1 VSPSGKGAG
10 HHEYVRARTI
20 VITGIVLALVAVL
33 AVVVLREVLRPGPGC
48 TTALG
53 EGASTFS
60 VEQADSAATIAGVG
74 LAMGMPDHAVTVALA
89 TAMQE
94 SGLRNL
100 PGGDRDS
107 AGLFQQRP
115 SQGWGTLA
123 QVTDP
128 VHAATAFYAKL
139 RTEPDWP
146 TLSVTQAAQ
155 LVQRSATPEA
165 YARWEPAARS
175 LARALTGEDPAA
187 LTCHSLTLSVPG
199 EAVATVAADE
209 LGTSRL
215 SGAQPPARGWAIA
228 TWLVAHAARLGLD
241 TVTFDGRT
249 WTAREGAWGTGGPSD
264 GTLSLHRASASGA

>member
-1 VSPSGKGAG
+1 M
-10 HHEYVRARTI
+10 EYVRTRTI
-20 VITGIVLALVAVL
+20 VITGLVLALVAVL
-33 AVVVLREVLRPGPGC
+33 AVVALREVSRPGPGC

-53 EGASTFS
+53 DGAGTIT
-60 VEQADSAATIAGVG
+60 VEQADSAATVAGVG
-74 LAMGMPDHAVTVALA
+74 IAMGMPDHAVTVALA

-100 PGGDRDS
+100 PSGDRDS

-115 SQGWGTLA
+115 SQGWGTLD

-128 VHAATAFYAKL
+128 VYAATAFYAKL

-146 TLSVTQAAQ
+146 TLSVTEAAQ

-165 YARWEPAARS
+165 YARWEPMARS

-187 LTCHSLTLSVPG
+187 MTCHALTLRVPG
-199 EAVATVAADE
+199 EDVATVAAAE

-215 SGAQPPARGWAIA
+215 SGPQPTERGWAIA
-228 TWLVAHAARLGLD
+228 TWLVAHAARLGLES
-241 TVTFDGRT
+241 VTYDGRT
-249 WTAREGAWGTGGPSD
+249 WTADEGGWSEPGPSD
-264 GTLSLHRASASGA
+264 GVLSLRRAARSAA

>member
-1 VSPSGKGAG
+1 M
-10 HHEYVRARTI
+10 EYVRARTI
-20 VITGIVLALVAVL
+20 VITGLVLALVAVL
-33 AVVVLREVLRPGPGC
+33 AIVALREVLRPGPGC

-53 EGASTFS
+53 ERSGTVT
-60 VEQADSAATIAGVG
+60 VEQAESAATIAGVG
-74 LAMGMPDHAVTVALA
+74 LAMDMPDHAVTVALA

-100 PGGDRDS
+100 ADGDRDS

-128 VHAATAFYAKL
+128 VYAATAFYAKL

-146 TLSVTQAAQ
+146 TLSVTEAAQ

-165 YARWEPAARS
+165 YARWEPMARS

-187 LTCHSLTLSVPG
+187 MTCHSLTLGVPG
-199 EAVATVAADE
+199 EDVATVAAAE
-209 LGTSRL
+209 LGTARL
-215 SGAQPPARGWAIA
+215 SGPQPPARGWAIA
-228 TWLVAHAARLGLD
+228 TWLVAHAARLGVD
-241 TVTFDGRT
+241 TVTYDGRT
-249 WTAREGAWGTGGPSD
+249 WTAHEGSWSGDGPSD
-264 GTLSLHRASASGA
+264 GMLSLHRASPSAA

>member
-1 VSPSGKGAG
+1 M
-10 HHEYVRARTI
+10 ECVRARPI
-20 VITGIVLALVAVL
+20 VITGLVLALLAGL
-33 AVVVLREVLRPGPGC
+33 AVVVLYEALRPGPGC
-48 TTALG
+48 STALG
-53 EGASTFS
+53 DGAGPFT
-60 VEQADSAATIAGVG
+60 VEQADNAATIAGVG

-89 TAMQE
+89 TALQE

-115 SQGWGTLA
+115 SQGWGTFA

-128 VHAATAFYAKL
+128 VYAATAFYAKL

-146 TLSVTQAAQ
+146 TLSVTKAAQ

-187 LTCHSLTLSVPG
+187 LTCHNLTLSVPG
-199 EAVATVAADE
+199 DNVATVAAAE
-209 LGTSRL
+209 LGTGRL
-215 SGAQPPARGWAIA
+215 SGPQPTARGWAIA

-241 TVTFDGRT
+241 GVTYDGRT
-249 WTAREGAWGTGGPSD
+249 WTADEGTWSTGGPSD
-264 GTLSLHRASASGA
+264 GQLSLHHASPSAA